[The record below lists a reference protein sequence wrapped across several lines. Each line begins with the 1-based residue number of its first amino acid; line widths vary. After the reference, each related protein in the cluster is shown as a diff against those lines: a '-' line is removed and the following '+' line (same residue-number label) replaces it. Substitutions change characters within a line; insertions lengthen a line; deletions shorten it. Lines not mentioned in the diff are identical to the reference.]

1 MAKICNIEFENSKEI
16 YKFDKV
22 ARQANGSVLCSI
34 GDTVMLASVACETNK
49 SADEM
54 FLPLTV
60 QYIEKTYASAKING
74 GFFKRE
80 SRPGDFET
88 LTSRIIDR
96 SLRPLFPSGF
106 SYPTTVTVMVLSVD
120 DQADLQTMA
129 VNAASAALY
138 VSDLP
143 IAKPVC
149 AVRVGKIDGKL
160 VLNPT
165 ATQLPTSVI
174 NLFLSG
180 VSDELICLEMA
191 SNATATDGQHHTNE
205 IVEEEL
211 LEAITVGLDGIK
223 TKSAMYQ
230 EQFEAVAKTP
240 LQLKLKEDKIDET
253 VLNYIDT
260 NYRQDIKDAVVF
272 LCKSERANELNIVID
287 KVKKDGFVVKS
298 NTDENIVENMV
309 VSIKR
314 QVVRDMILHDDIRA
328 DGRACDEIRPIT
340 VETNILPRAHGSCLF
355 TRGQT
360 QSLAVVTIAG
370 AKDAQMYET
379 ITSKTPLY
387 EKFMLH
393 YNFPGFSVGEAKP
406 IMGVSRRELG
416 HGNLG
421 KRAILPTID
430 MAYDDTIRVVSE
442 ILESNG
448 SSSMATVCAG
458 SMAMLA
464 CNLPI
469 SSLTAGVAMGA
480 VVENGKAKVLTDIT
494 GLEDHDGD
502 IDFKIAGT
510 KHGITAMQMD
520 IKLGGLEYKLLTEAL
535 LQAKTAREQ
544 ILNIMENARQD
555 IVPSST
561 LPVACKFDIEPSK
574 IMVVIGKGGATIKK
588 IIEDFEVSID
598 IDRETGTIKLK
609 ADNQQSID
617 DTKAFITDL
626 LGSQKPRP
634 DFTKEYKVDDVFTG
648 KIERLVDFG
657 AFVSMPNGGDGL
669 LHISKIA
676 HRRIHNIHDVL
687 TEGEMVEVVI
697 TKLSKDKIELTKK
710 NLL

>member
-1 MAKICNIEFENSKEI
+1 MMTI
-16 YKFDKV
+16 
-22 ARQANGSVLCSI
+22 
-34 GDTVMLASVACETNK
+34 
-49 SADEM
+49 
-54 FLPLTV
+54 
-60 QYIEKTYASAKING
+60 
-74 GFFKRE
+74 
-80 SRPGDFET
+80 
-88 LTSRIIDR
+88 
-96 SLRPLFPSGF
+96 
-106 SYPTTVTVMVLSVD
+106 
-120 DQADLQTMA
+120 
-129 VNAASAALY
+129 
-138 VSDLP
+138 
-143 IAKPVC
+143 
-149 AVRVGKIDGKL
+149 
-160 VLNPT
+160 
-165 ATQLPTSVI
+165 
-174 NLFLSG
+174 
-180 VSDELICLEMA
+180 
-191 SNATATDGQHHTNE
+191 
-205 IVEEEL
+205 
-211 LEAITVGLDGIK
+211 
-223 TKSAMYQ
+223 
-230 EQFEAVAKTP
+230 
-240 LQLKLKEDKIDET
+240 
-253 VLNYIDT
+253 
-260 NYRQDIKDAVVF
+260 
-272 LCKSERANELNIVID
+272 
-287 KVKKDGFVVKS
+287 
-298 NTDENIVENMV
+298 
-309 VSIKR
+309 
-314 QVVRDMILHDDIRA
+314 
-328 DGRACDEIRPIT
+328 
-340 VETNILPRAHGSCLF
+340 ETNILPRAHGSCLF
-355 TRGQT
+355 TRGET

-430 MAYDDTIRVVSE
+430 LAYDDTIRVVSE

-480 VVENGKAKVLTDIT
+480 VIENGKAKLLTDIT

-520 IKLGGLEYKLLTEAL
+520 IKLGGLEYKLLSEAL

-544 ILNIMENARQD
+544 ILNIMENARED
-555 IVPSST
+555 IVPSSS
-561 LPVACKFDIEPSK
+561 LPVVYQFDIEPSK

-598 IDRETGTIKLK
+598 IDRQTGTIKLK
-609 ADNQQSID
+609 ADNQKSID
-617 DTKAFITDL
+617 DTKAYITEL
-626 LGSQKPRP
+626 LSSQKPQL

-676 HRRIHNIHDVL
+676 RRRIHNIHDVL

-697 TKLSKDKIELTKK
+697 TKLSKEKIELTKK